1 MMFTLYVMESPI
13 LGVSINFWRVGPLL
27 DENKKL
33 IEDTRLFEEEYEFT
47 WFLRGFHLDFF

>member
-1 MMFTLYVMESPI
+1 
-13 LGVSINFWRVGPLL
+13 VGPLL

-47 WFLRGFHLDFF
+47 

>member
-1 MMFTLYVMESPI
+1 MESPI
-13 LGVSINFWRVGPLL
+13 LGVSMTFLHVRPML

-47 WFLRGFHLDFF
+47 